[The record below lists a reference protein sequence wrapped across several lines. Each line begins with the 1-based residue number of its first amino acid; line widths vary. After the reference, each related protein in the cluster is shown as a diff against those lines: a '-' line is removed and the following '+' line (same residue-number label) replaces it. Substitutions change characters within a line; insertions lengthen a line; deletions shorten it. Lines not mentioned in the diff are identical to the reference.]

1 MLRKDLADRVHATA
15 ALTLLNSNYFVNN
28 CVEGCLDAMESDEM
42 AVDIPMVIIV
52 RKIRGLPILAAE
64 RIRALCTLF
73 LPETVSITPRHYQI
87 LAGLLNNHDGD
98 LTEEAFRF
106 YGELTDKK
114 YCRQIAFEAELA
126 ALRQKSSA

>member
-1 MLRKDLADRVHATA
+1 MLRKDLAERVHATA

-28 CVEGCLDAMESDEM
+28 CIEGCLDAMESEEI

-52 RKIRGLPILAAE
+52 RKIRSLPILAAE

-87 LAGLLNNHDGD
+87 LAGLLNNHEGD
-98 LTEEAFRF
+98 LTEEAFR
-106 YGELTDKK
+106 YDGKLADDR
-114 YCRQIAFEAELA
+114 YRRQIAFESELA
-126 ALRQKSSA
+126 ELRQKSSG